1 MEKEELKN
9 LKKDELKKIL
19 DEKKI
24 DYNSR
29 DSKDVLVELI
39 LNTQVKK
46 KKTAKEALL
55 ELEAK
60 EREEEKKI
68 IDKIVEEA
76 KKKGQITLQEIALA
90 LEDPTSDQIDEIF
103 DRLESEGVKFPGKK
117 IKIKDDDDFDE
128 SDTPLDEDEVDL
140 EEIEDVDDEELKEIE
155 EAEQETEF
163 KDTLEG
169 VRVDDPVKMYLR
181 EIGSVPLLTPEEE
194 VYYGTLIL
202 EGDED
207 AKEKLITAN
216 LKLVVSNAKK
226 YMGRGMQFLDLIQE
240 GNFGLMK
247 AVEKFDIRRGF
258 KFSTYATWW
267 IKQAITRAIADQ
279 SRTIRIPVHMV
290 ETINKFARTQRLLL
304 QKLGREATDEEIAED
319 MGKTVEKI
327 QELKKISQDPISLET
342 PKGDDDEGSI
352 SEFIPDEETETP
364 YEAASNVLLK
374 EQISKLMKDILT
386 EREEMVLRLRF
397 GLDDGKARTLEEVG
411 KVFDVTRERIRQIE
425 AKALKKLSEPG
436 SKMNLKDF
444 LE

>member
-1 MEKEELKN
+1 MEKEELKKM
-9 LKKDELKKIL
+9 KKAEIQKLLDDKKI
-19 DEKKI
+19 K
-24 DYNSR
+24 YNS
-29 DSKDVLVELI
+29 KDTKDKLI
-39 LNTQVKK
+39 SIAVKEAK
-46 KKTAKEALL
+46 HKKTAKEALL

-60 EREEEKKI
+60 EREQEKKI

-76 KKKGQITLQEIALA
+76 KKKGQITLQEIALS
-90 LEDPTSDQIDEIF
+90 LDDPTPDQIDEIF
-103 DRLESEGVKFPGKK
+103 DRLEKEGVKFPGKK
-117 IKIKDDDDFDE
+117 IKIKDDDFDE
-128 SDTPLDEDEVDL
+128 ETDISEDEVDL
-140 EEIEDVDDEELKEIE
+140 DEIEDVDDAELEEIE
-155 EAEQETEF
+155 KAEKETEF

-181 EIGSVPLLTPEEE
+181 EIGNVPLLTPEEE

-202 EGDED
+202 EGDES
-207 AKEKLITAN
+207 AKEKLTTAN

-304 QKLGREATDEEIAED
+304 QKLGREATEEEIAED

-374 EQISKLMKDILT
+374 EQISKLMKDNLT

-397 GLDDGKARTLEEVG
+397 GFDDGKARTLEEVG

-425 AKALKKLSEPG
+425 AKALKKLCEPG
-436 SKMNLKDF
+436 EKLNLKDF